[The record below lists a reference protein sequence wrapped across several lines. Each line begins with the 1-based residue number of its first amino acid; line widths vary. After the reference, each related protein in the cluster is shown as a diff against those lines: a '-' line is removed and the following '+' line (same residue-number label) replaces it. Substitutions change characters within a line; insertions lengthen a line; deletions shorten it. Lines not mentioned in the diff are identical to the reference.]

1 MVSTASSVSSAACSA
16 CSSVHKLQSL
26 TDSSSCKYSS
36 GHSDTELVDTV
47 VVVVEL
53 VVVVVVGVVVVEV
66 VMVVE
71 VVVELLGN
79 LFSVDDGVD
88 GELCWSC
95 SNLFLIH
102 NLSKYFLMASLLCV
116 CDWY

>member
-1 MVSTASSVSSAACSA
+1 MVV
-16 CSSVHKLQSL
+16 
-26 TDSSSCKYSS
+26 
-36 GHSDTELVDTV
+36 EL
-47 VVVVEL
+47 VEL